1 MADPV
6 TAMRAVADRLDP
18 AGVDYAFVGGC
29 IVNLLLDH
37 PGLAP
42 ARPTDDV
49 DVTVEVTAGQRYSD
63 LEAKLRAL
71 GFQHD
76 VAPNAPMCRWR
87 LGDLTVDV
95 MPTEGKD
102 LGLNTRWFAEAL
114 AGAEER
120 PVRSDIR
127 LRLISPVGFLATK
140 LTAFFDRGDGD
151 YYGSR
156 DIEDLLTV
164 IDGRETIVAE
174 VTAAAPEM
182 RRYLRD
188 SLARLLANSAFRDA
202 LSAALP
208 SDDASQAR
216 LPLLRRKLQALAALG

>member
-1 MADPV
+1 MADPI

-49 DVTVEVTAGQRYSD
+49 DVIVEVTAGQRYSD

-76 VAPNAPMCRWR
+76 VTPNAPKCRWR

-120 PVRSDIR
+120 AVRGDIR

-140 LTAFFDRGDGD
+140 LAAFFDRGDGD

-156 DIEDLLTV
+156 DLEDLLTV
-164 IDGRETIVAE
+164 IDGREALVAE

-188 SLARLLANSAFRDA
+188 SLARLLASSAFRDV

-208 SDDASQAR
+208 SDAASQAR
-216 LPLLRRKLQALAALG
+216 LPMLRRKLQALAALD